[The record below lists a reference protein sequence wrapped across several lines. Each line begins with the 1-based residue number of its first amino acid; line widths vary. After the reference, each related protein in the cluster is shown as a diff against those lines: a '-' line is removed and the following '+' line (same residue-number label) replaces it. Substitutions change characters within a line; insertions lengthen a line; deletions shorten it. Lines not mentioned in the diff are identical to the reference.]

1 MYVNKRKTCEENESQ
16 PSPRERHNYD
26 SENSYPAIPSQPT
39 RKRFKNP
46 LCERF
51 GQGHHIPPQSPGI
64 GRSRF
69 FNFNCIHVE
78 GIHPTRTLNPQTF
91 TITSSTS

>member
-1 MYVNKRKTCEENESQ
+1 MKASKIQ
-16 PSPRERHNYD
+16 RERHKYD

-39 RKRFKNP
+39 GKRFKNP

-51 GQGHHIPPQSPGI
+51 GQGHHIPPQSSDI
-64 GRSRF
+64 RISRF

-78 GIHPTRTLNPQTF
+78 GIHPTITFNHQTL